1 MQHLIPKD
9 KSRNVKVLRHIQNIT
24 KDPRKSLLLVQV
36 LSRTEL
42 CMDAKYVR
50 PLSPRKDQ
58 VDNWLMQLATTYAGE
73 LPEQTKK
80 MQKHFAWLREQH
92 QQGLQ
97 STEFVYRQIQ
107 AFVGY
112 YYEMLV
118 HPKDAP
124 EYLQQC
130 NAVELEPVRQFKWHD
145 VELVCCLPHNMGY
158 YGWAEVV

>member
-9 KSRNVKVLRHIQNIT
+9 KNRNVKVLRHIQNIT

-42 CMDAKYVR
+42 CADAKYVR
-50 PLSPRKDQ
+50 PLAPRKDQ

-73 LPEQTKK
+73 LPEQTER
-80 MQKHFAWLREQH
+80 MQEHFHWLREQH

-97 STEFVYRQIQ
+97 STAFVYQQIQ

-112 YYEMLV
+112 YYEMLI
-118 HPKDAP
+118 HPKDVP

-130 NAVELEPVRQFKWHD
+130 NAVELEPVRQFKWGD
-145 VELVCCLPHNMGY
+145 IEFVCCLSHNMGY

>member
-1 MQHLIPKD
+1 MQHIILKD

-42 CMDAKYVR
+42 CTDAKYVR
-50 PLSPRKDQ
+50 PLTPRKDQ

-73 LPEQTKK
+73 LPEQTER
-80 MQKHFAWLREQH
+80 MQEHFHWLREQH
-92 QQGLQ
+92 QQRLQ

-112 YYEMLV
+112 YYEMLA
-118 HPKDAP
+118 HPKDVP
-124 EYLQQC
+124 EYLKC
-130 NAVELEPVRQFKWHD
+130 NAVELEPVRQFKWGD
-145 VELVCCLPHNMGY
+145 IEFVCCLPHNAGY

>member
-50 PLSPRKDQ
+50 PLTPRKDQ

-73 LPEQTKK
+73 LPEQTDR
-80 MQKHFAWLREQH
+80 MQQHFAWLRERH
-92 QQGLQ
+92 SQGLQ
-97 STEFVYRQIQ
+97 STAFVYRQIQ

-118 HPKDAP
+118 HPKDVP
-124 EYLQQC
+124 EYLHC
-130 NAVELEPVRQFKWHD
+130 AAVELEPVRQFKWGD
-145 VELVCCLPHNMGY
+145 MEFVCCLPHNMGY

>member
-9 KSRNVKVLRHIQNIT
+9 KSRSVKVLRHIQNIT
-24 KDPRKSLLLVQV
+24 KDPRKSLLAVQV

-42 CMDAKYVR
+42 CMDVKYVR
-50 PLSPRKDQ
+50 PLTPRKDQ

-73 LPEQTKK
+73 LPEQTDM
-80 MQKHFAWLREQH
+80 MQQHFHWLREQH
-92 QQGLQ
+92 SQGLQ

-118 HPKDAP
+118 HPKDVP
-124 EYLQQC
+124 EYLKYT
-130 NAVELEPVRQFKWHD
+130 AVELEPVRQFKWGD
-145 VELVCCLPHNMGY
+145 TELVCCLPHNAGY

>member
-1 MQHLIPKD
+1 MQHLILKS

-42 CMDAKYVR
+42 CMDAKYVH
-50 PLSPRKDQ
+50 PLIPRKDQ

-73 LPEQTKK
+73 LPEQTER
-80 MQKHFAWLREQH
+80 MQEHFHWLRERH
-92 QQGLQ
+92 SQGLQ

-118 HPKDAP
+118 HPKDVP
-124 EYLQQC
+124 EYLHC
-130 NAVELEPVRQFKWHD
+130 TAVELESVRQFKWGD
-145 VELVCCLPHNMGY
+145 MEFVCCLPHNMGY

>member
-1 MQHLIPKD
+1 MQHLIPKGR
-9 KSRNVKVLRHIQNIT
+9 SRNVKVLRHIQNIT
-24 KDPRKSLLLVQV
+24 KDPRKSLLLVHV

-50 PLSPRKDQ
+50 PLTPRKDQ

-73 LPEQTKK
+73 LPEQTER
-80 MQKHFAWLREQH
+80 MQEHFHWLREQH

-97 STEFVYRQIQ
+97 STAFVYRQIQ

-118 HPKDAP
+118 HPKDVP
-124 EYLQQC
+124 EYLKC
-130 NAVELEPVRQFKWHD
+130 NAVELEPVRQFKWGD
-145 VELVCCLPHNMGY
+145 MEFVCCLPHNMGY

>member
-9 KSRNVKVLRHIQNIT
+9 KSRNVKVLRHIQNIN

-42 CMDAKYVR
+42 CAEAKYVR
-50 PLSPRKDQ
+50 PMTPRKDQ

-73 LPEQTKK
+73 LPEQTER
-80 MQKHFAWLREQH
+80 MQEHFHWLREQH

-97 STEFVYRQIQ
+97 STAFVYQQIQ
-107 AFVGY
+107 AFAGY

-118 HPKDAP
+118 HPKDVP

-130 NAVELEPVRQFKWHD
+130 NAVEFEPVRQFKWGD
-145 VELVCCLPHNMGY
+145 IEFVCCLPHNMGY

>member
-50 PLSPRKDQ
+50 PLTPRKDQ

-73 LPEQTKK
+73 LPEQTEW
-80 MQKHFAWLREQH
+80 MQQHFAWLREQH
-92 QQGLQ
+92 SQGLQ

-107 AFVGY
+107 VFVGY
-112 YYEMLV
+112 HYEMLV
-118 HPKDAP
+118 HPKDVP
-124 EYLQQC
+124 EYLRC
-130 NAVELEPVRQFKWHD
+130 TAVELEPVRQFKWD
-145 VELVCCLPHNMGY
+145 DKELVCCLPHNMGY

>member
-1 MQHLIPKD
+1 MQHLIPKN

-50 PLSPRKDQ
+50 PLTPRKDQ

-73 LPEQTKK
+73 LPEQTER
-80 MQKHFAWLREQH
+80 MQEHFHWLREQH

-97 STEFVYRQIQ
+97 DTAFVYRQIQ

-118 HPKDAP
+118 HPKDVP
-124 EYLQQC
+124 EYLKC
-130 NAVELEPVRQFKWHD
+130 NAVELEPVRQFKWGD
-145 VELVCCLPHNMGY
+145 KEFVCCLPHNMGY